1 MLPFVRPTIEAE
13 DLAAVEAVL
22 RSGWITTGPK
32 AAEFERAL
40 SAYLNGKPLVH
51 VFNSGTSALEV
62 CLLAAGIGPGDEV
75 IVPAMSFV
83 ATANVVLRTGATPV
97 FVDVDLHTRN
107 LNADAVAPA
116 INARTRAVMPVHF
129 AGLAVDMA
137 PIEALARQHN
147 LRVIEDAAHAIG
159 TRDHG
164 RLIGSSGD
172 MICFSFHP
180 NKNITTIEGGA
191 VASFD
196 PALAQRMERLRFFG
210 IEKDAQG
217 NMDVHE
223 WGGKTNLTDVNSAL
237 GITQLKRLDKFN
249 TRRRELVNL
258 YFKQLPKH
266 AALIAPADDTG
277 HSWHMFAPL
286 IAFASLGV
294 TRYEFQQRLQAHG
307 IGSGFHYPAMHLFE
321 VFRKLGYQPGD
332 CPNAERI
339 GAETLTLPLFPAMS
353 DADVQQVCGA
363 LHSVVEDLSRAG
375 A

>member
-1 MLPFVRPTIEAE
+1 MLPFVRPTIEDE
-13 DLAAVEAVL
+13 DIAAVEEVL

-40 SAYLNGKPLVH
+40 GNYLGGKPLVR

-62 CLLAAGIGPGDEV
+62 SLRAAGIGPGDEV

-83 ATANVVLRTGATPV
+83 ASANVVLSVGATPV

-107 LNADAVAPA
+107 LTAAAVAPA

-137 PIEALARQHN
+137 PIETLARQHK

-172 MICFSFHP
+172 LVCFSFHP

-191 VASFD
+191 VACFD
-196 PALAQRMERLRFFG
+196 PGLVQRLERLRFFG
-210 IEKDAQG
+210 IEKDAEG
-217 NMDVHE
+217 NMDVHA
-223 WGGKTNLTDVNSAL
+223 WGGKMNLTDVNSAL
-237 GITQLKRLDKFN
+237 GIVQLTRLEKFN
-249 TRRRELVNL
+249 TRRRELVKL
-258 YFKQLPKH
+258 YFQHLPKH
-266 AALIAPADDTG
+266 AALLPPADDAG

-286 IAFASLGV
+286 IAFAALGV

-307 IGSGFHYPAMHLFE
+307 IGSGFHYPAMHLFA
-321 VFRKLGYQPGD
+321 VYRKLGYQPGD
-332 CPNAERI
+332 RPNAERI

-353 DADVQQVCGA
+353 DADVQRVCGA
-363 LHSVVEDLSRAG
+363 LHSVLEELSRAG

>member
-40 SAYLNGKPLVH
+40 SAYLGGTPLVR

-62 CLLAAGIGPGDEV
+62 CLRAADIGPGDEV

-83 ATANVVLRTGATPV
+83 ASANVVLSVGATPK

-107 LNADAVAPA
+107 LTAAAVAPA

-137 PIEALARQHN
+137 PIEQLARRHN

-164 RLIGSSGD
+164 RLIGASGD
-172 MICFSFHP
+172 LVCFSFHP

-191 VASFD
+191 AACFD
-196 PALAQRMERLRFFG
+196 PAVAQRMERLRFFG
-210 IEKDAQG
+210 IEKDAEG
-217 NMDVHE
+217 NMDVHA
-223 WGGKTNLTDVNSAL
+223 WGGKMNLTDVNSAL
-237 GITQLKRLDKFN
+237 GIVQLTRLEKFN
-249 TRRRELVNL
+249 TRRRALVKL
-258 YFKQLPKH
+258 YFQHLPKH
-266 AALIAPADDTG
+266 AALVPPADDAG

-286 IAFASLGV
+286 IGFESLGV
-294 TRYEFQQRLQAHG
+294 TRYQFQQRLQAHG
-307 IGSGFHYPAMHLFE
+307 IGSGFHYPAMHLFG

-353 DADVQQVCGA
+353 DADVQRVCAA
-363 LHSVVEDLSRAG
+363 LHGVLEELSRAG

>member
-1 MLPFVRPTIEAE
+1 MLPFVRPTIEDE
-13 DLAAVEAVL
+13 DIAAVEQVL

-40 SAYLNGKPLVH
+40 SNYLGGKPLVR

-62 CLLAAGIGPGDEV
+62 SLRAARIGPGDEV

-83 ATANVVLRTGATPV
+83 ASANVVLSVGATPV

-107 LNADAVAPA
+107 LTAAAVAPA
-116 INARTRAVMPVHF
+116 ISARTRAVMPVHF

-137 PIEALARQHN
+137 PIEALARQHK

-172 MICFSFHP
+172 LVCFSFHP

-191 VASFD
+191 VACFD
-196 PALAQRMERLRFFG
+196 PALAQRLERLRFFG
-210 IEKDAQG
+210 IEKDAEG
-217 NMDVHE
+217 NMDVQA
-223 WGGKTNLTDVNSAL
+223 WGGKMNLTDVNSAL
-237 GITQLKRLDKFN
+237 GIVQLTRLEKFN
-249 TRRRELVNL
+249 TRRRELVKL
-258 YFKQLPKH
+258 YFQHLPKH
-266 AALIAPADDTG
+266 PLLLPPADDAG

-286 IAFASLGV
+286 IAFAALGV

-307 IGSGFHYPAMHLFE
+307 IGSGFHYPAMHLFA
-321 VFRKLGYQPGD
+321 VYRQLGYQPGD

-339 GAETLTLPLFPAMS
+339 GVETLTLPLFPAMS
-353 DADVQQVCGA
+353 DADVQRVCVA
-363 LHSVVEDLSRAG
+363 LHSVLEELSRAG